1 MSLARRAVTLAVIAA
16 LVMPALQNVTAS
28 ASVEQPTTQP
38 ARSYI
43 VTTRGEFAS
52 VVRADLDVRAT
63 TVEIDSHRFAGE
75 LSADELALLRGDPRV
90 GSVDL
95 NGIVSNAATQTDGP
109 DGFIYPNDR
118 IPWGLD
124 RLDSRNLSFDGSY
137 TYDTD
142 GSGVTVYVVDSGVNA
157 THVEFAGGR
166 VQSGWDYR
174 QNNTAL
180 NSYIAIPGASP
191 CGTSAESAAAADQ
204 GMTDQQ
210 GHGTH
215 VSATVVG
222 ATVGV
227 AKGATVIPVRA
238 LDCTGS
244 GTYVMVDEALKWIAS
259 HHTSG
264 PAVVNLSLG
273 VSPSDDDPNP
283 TSTAIKNAI
292 NALIAEGIPVVVA
305 AGNEQ
310 ANSCLTMPVRYEAD
324 YAGVIGVAASG
335 WDDEEASFSNWGDCV
350 DVFAPG
356 IDILS
361 AYKTS
366 STSYIELSGTSM
378 ATPHVSGVVARLL
391 EADTSR
397 TPADIDSL
405 ITSTATR
412 CAIAPYDDYAS
423 STPNRLVSSATQSV
437 TPTRPCAPV
446 ISGGSVGNRSV
457 LVAWTAPTDNG
468 GSTLTG
474 YAVSTSPSSAGCTT
488 TGATSCTV
496 PNLAAGQT
504 YSFSVAAINAEG
516 TSRPSVSYTGMPTGS
531 PDAPVLSAATAGLTS
546 IVASWSAALGD
557 SNTYTVTA
565 SPNGGSCASTGT
577 SCTISG
583 LSQGTTY
590 SLTAVTTNSAGTSA
604 ASAALSA
611 TTAAVP
617 AMPTVSSSVAGLN
630 SVTLNWSAATGASSY
645 RVKNSSGT
653 TVCETADTSC
663 VVTGL
668 VGGVAQ
674 MFTVE
679 GVNSYGSTSSEQ
691 VSVVPD
697 SQVNAISGVKV
708 KAANKSLVVSWS
720 ADSANDVV
728 YTAMALGTSA
738 KCTATTTS
746 CTLTKLVNGRA
757 YKVVV
762 VGANASSNSPSAVSV
777 AAYAGFTVKATK
789 VKRKRK
795 TRLTSFVVPVS
806 KGKRTW
812 REVGACRISGK
823 YLITP
828 SKKTTC
834 KLILKTAKTKTVPA
848 TSITLRISIT

>member
-1 MSLARRAVTLAVIAA
+1 
-16 LVMPALQNVTAS
+16 MPALQNVTVS
-28 ASVEQPTTQP
+28 ASVEQPTAQP
-38 ARSYI
+38 ARSYV
-43 VTTRGEFAS
+43 VTTDGEFAS
-52 VVRADLDVRAT
+52 VVRADLGVRAT
-63 TVEIDSHRFAGE
+63 TVELDSHRFAGE
-75 LSADELALLRGDPRV
+75 LSSGELSLLLGDPRV
-90 GSVDL
+90 GSVDV

-124 RLDSRNLSFDGSY
+124 RLDSRELSFNGSY

-174 QNNTAL
+174 QDTSAL
-180 NSYIAIPGASP
+180 NSYKALPAEDRVCGAV
-191 CGTSAESAAAADQ
+191 AEDSSAADG

-238 LDCTGS
+238 LDCDGG
-244 GTYVMVDEALKWIAS
+244 GTFVMVERALQWIRTVDFPAR
-259 HHTSG
+259 SG
-264 PAVVNLSLG
+264 RAAVNLSLG
-273 VSPSDDDPNP
+273 VSNFNPNNQ
-283 TSTAIKNAI
+283 TVIDIKDEIQRLTVA
-292 NALIAEGIPVVVA
+292 GVPVVIA
-305 AGNEQ
+305 AGNESVD
-310 ANSCLTMPVRYEAD
+310 SCEVMPVAFEAD

-335 WDDEEASFSNWGDCV
+335 WNDEEASFSNWGDCI

-356 IDILS
+356 IDVLS

-366 STSYIELSGTSM
+366 STSYRELSGTSM

-391 EADTSR
+391 EADPSR
-397 TPADIDSL
+397 TPANIDSL
-405 ITSTATR
+405 ISSTATR

-423 STPNRLVSSATQSV
+423 PTPNRLVSSATQSA

-457 LVAWTAPTDNG
+457 LVAWSAPSDNG
-468 GSTLTG
+468 GSTLSG
-474 YAVSTSPSSAGCTT
+474 YAVSTSPSSAGCAT

-496 PNLAAGQT
+496 PNLSAGQT
-504 YSFSVAAINAEG
+504 YSFSVTATNAEG
-516 TSRPSVSYTGMPTGS
+516 ISRPSVSYTGRPTGT
-531 PDAPVLSAATAGLTS
+531 PDAPVLSAATAGLSS
-546 IVASWSAALGD
+546 ITASWSAALGD

-565 SPNGGSCASTGT
+565 SPNGGSCSSTGT
-577 SCTISG
+577 TCTISG
-583 LSQGTTY
+583 LAQGAAY
-590 SLTAVTTNSAGTSA
+590 SVTAVTTNSAGTSA

-617 AMPTVSSSVAGLN
+617 ATPTVSSSVTGLN
-630 SVTLNWSAATGASSY
+630 SVTLKWAAAVGASSY
-645 RVKNSSGT
+645 RVKNASGT
-653 TVCETADTSC
+653 TVCETAETTC
-663 VVTGL
+663 VLTGL
-668 VGGVAQ
+668 TGGVSQ
-674 MFTVE
+674 TFTVE
-679 GVNSYGSTSSEQ
+679 SVNAYGSTSSEQ

-697 SQVNAISGVKV
+697 AQVNAISGVKV
-708 KAANKSLVVSWS
+708 KSANKSLVVSWS

-795 TRLTSFVVPVS
+795 ALLTSFVVPVS

-828 SKKTTC
+828 SNKTTC
-834 KLILKTAKTKTVPA
+834 TLILKTAKTKTVLA
-848 TSITLRISIT
+848 TSITLRISVT